1 MAKISGI
8 RISRGTIKP
17 ATDRQEEYLI
27 ALRYIFSGERK
38 YDVWSL
44 KQLLQNRVT
53 TSNTIEKF
61 DRKLKSIE
69 KAMVEGKLIDHPEFE
84 KYFKILVRWYTRLYR
99 KFRYQKNGKSMKFY
113 VNKLKTIKDL
123 NTKKVDLSK
132 KQEVA

>member
-1 MAKISGI
+1 MVTSGI

-38 YDVWSL
+38 YDVWAL
-44 KQLLQNRVT
+44 KSLLQNRVT

-69 KAMVEGKLIDHPEFE
+69 KAMIEGKLNGNPEFE

-99 KFRYQKNGKSMKFY
+99 KFRYQKNGKSMKYY
-113 VNKLKTIKDL
+113 VARLRNIKEL
-123 NTKKVDLSK
+123 NTNKVNLSK